1 MLIVLR
7 SARPHKRNRVG
18 NASLVFAAPPAT
30 VYTRTGRRT
39 RRRAE
44 LTDRYARMC
53 GSPRVQRGYHL
64 RSFCALIGYI
74 KGGAFL
80 QDTVADNAPLPG
92 RVTVWKRRASSHP
105 LCSPNVPG
113 IALKTRKLPVIS
125 ETETEER
132 TAWA

>member
-1 MLIVLR
+1 MV
-7 SARPHKRNRVG
+7 
-18 NASLVFAAPPAT
+18 AAPPAT
-30 VYTRTGRRT
+30 VYTRTGRRFLDDK
-39 RRRAE
+39 ALEEE

-53 GSPRVQRGYHL
+53 GSPRVQRGYHF

-80 QDTVADNAPLPG
+80 QDTVADKTPLPG

-113 IALKTRKLPVIS
+113 IPLKTRKLPVIS

-132 TAWA
+132 TSWA